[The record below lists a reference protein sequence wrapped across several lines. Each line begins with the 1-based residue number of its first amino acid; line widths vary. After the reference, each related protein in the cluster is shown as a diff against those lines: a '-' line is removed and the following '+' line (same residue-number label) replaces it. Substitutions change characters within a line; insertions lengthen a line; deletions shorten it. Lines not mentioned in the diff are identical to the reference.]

1 MQFHSASVE
10 PRRDDIRAGG
20 KEIHKLMRDTMD
32 NIKPDKKGYVW
43 LQYVDYVNTL
53 VIEGITIAI
62 NSSMEYLG
70 EQINLKANAQNMWSP
85 IFEIRVDLAEGD
97 LSFLPSIA
105 MNDRQNGIRD
115 VINEFVNDFIS
126 IAIQIPRLDTRDTGS
141 GDYLVEIKDQF
152 VLFGTM

>member
-1 MQFHSASVE
+1 MKIVTAVDILVKKMKNNVSKIGQIMETWCKPLFERKKTQEPDSVMQFHSASVE

-70 EQINLKANAQNMWSP
+70 EQINLKANA
-85 IFEIRVDLAEGD
+85 
-97 LSFLPSIA
+97 
-105 MNDRQNGIRD
+105 
-115 VINEFVNDFIS
+115 
-126 IAIQIPRLDTRDTGS
+126 
-141 GDYLVEIKDQF
+141 
-152 VLFGTM
+152 

>member
-1 MQFHSASVE
+1 
-10 PRRDDIRAGG
+10 
-20 KEIHKLMRDTMD
+20 
-32 NIKPDKKGYVW
+32 
-43 LQYVDYVNTL
+43 
-53 VIEGITIAI
+53 
-62 NSSMEYLG
+62 
-70 EQINLKANAQNMWSP
+70 MWSP

-105 MNDRQNGIRD
+105 MNDRKNGIRD

-141 GDYLVEIKDQF
+141 GDYLVEVKDQF

>member
-1 MQFHSASVE
+1 
-10 PRRDDIRAGG
+10 
-20 KEIHKLMRDTMD
+20 
-32 NIKPDKKGYVW
+32 
-43 LQYVDYVNTL
+43 
-53 VIEGITIAI
+53 
-62 NSSMEYLG
+62 
-70 EQINLKANAQNMWSP
+70 MWAP

-152 VLFGTM
+152 VLFGTI

>member
-1 MQFHSASVE
+1 
-10 PRRDDIRAGG
+10 
-20 KEIHKLMRDTMD
+20 
-32 NIKPDKKGYVW
+32 
-43 LQYVDYVNTL
+43 
-53 VIEGITIAI
+53 
-62 NSSMEYLG
+62 
-70 EQINLKANAQNMWSP
+70 MWAP

-152 VLFGTM
+152 VLFGTIQDISDNMNDITKMSMKFLDQYRQWDFLWREQVDQSF